1 MTETRSFSTA
11 LMACED
17 AARSALSQTAPAGAL
32 RRRAA
37 AVAVALAAVGHLIGA
52 SAATGQDAGSQDRP
66 APPAPARAVNLEE
79 LAWIAG
85 HWGGDA
91 FGGQIEEAWF
101 SPAGRSM
108 SGSFRLVRDG
118 LAIMYELL
126 LLEQDDDGEIYY
138 RFKHVLR
145 GWEPVE
151 ETRLEY
157 RLTALE
163 DRKATFR
170 STAEAP
176 PPNAPW
182 WFTYESPTSTEL
194 IVTIHGSGGGD
205 PTVLSMTRR

>member
-1 MTETRSFSTA
+1 M
-11 LMACED
+11 
-17 AARSALSQTAPAGAL
+17 
-32 RRRAA
+32 
-37 AVAVALAAVGHLIGA
+37 ALAAVVHLFGA
-52 SAATGQDAGSQDRP
+52 TSAVGQAAVPVGGP
-66 APPAPARAVNLEE
+66 APDAPARAIDLEE

-108 SGSFRLVRDG
+108 SGSFRLVRDD

-138 RFKHVLR
+138 RFKHVSR
-145 GWEPVE
+145 GWEPWE

-157 RLTALE
+157 RLTAL
-163 DRKATFR
+163 DGRKATFR
-170 STAEAP
+170 STAETP

-182 WFTYESPTSTEL
+182 WFTYESQTGTEL
-194 IVTIHGSGGGD
+194 IVTIHGSAGGD
-205 PTVLSMTRR
+205 PTVLSMKRR

>member
-1 MTETRSFSTA
+1 M
-11 LMACED
+11 
-17 AARSALSQTAPAGAL
+17 
-32 RRRAA
+32 
-37 AVAVALAAVGHLIGA
+37 
-52 SAATGQDAGSQDRP
+52 GQDADPAGHP
-66 APPAPARAVNLEE
+66 APEAPTRAIDLEE

-108 SGSFRLVRDG
+108 SGSFRLVREG

-138 RFKHVLR
+138 RFKHVGR
-145 GWEPVE
+145 GWEPWE

-157 RLTALE
+157 HLTAIE
-163 DRKATFR
+163 GRKVTFR
-170 STAEAP
+170 STAEEP

-182 WFTYESPTSTEL
+182 WFTYESLSGTEL
-194 IVTIHGSGGGD
+194 VVTIHGSAGGD

>member
-1 MTETRSFSTA
+1 MGQ
-11 LMACED
+11 D
-17 AARSALSQTAPAGAL
+17 AAP
-32 RRRAA
+32 
-37 AVAVALAAVGHLIGA
+37 VGHGA
-52 SAATGQDAGSQDRP
+52 SAAPTP
-66 APPAPARAVNLEE
+66 AARTPAIDLEE

-118 LAIMYELL
+118 LAVMYELL

-138 RFKHVLR
+138 RFKHVGR
-145 GWEPVE
+145 GWEPWE

-163 DRKATFR
+163 GRKATFR

-182 WFTYESPTSTEL
+182 WFTYESPASNEL
-194 IVTIHGSGGGD
+194 IVTIHGSAGGD
-205 PTVLSMTRR
+205 PAVLSMTRR

>member
-1 MTETRSFSTA
+1 
-11 LMACED
+11 MAVTLGVACLLVG
-17 AARSALSQTAPAGAL
+17 AAGA
-32 RRRAA
+32 
-37 AVAVALAAVGHLIGA
+37 V
-52 SAATGQDAGSQDRP
+52 GQDADPETRP
-66 APPAPARAVNLEE
+66 APAAAARAIDLGD

-108 SGSFRLVRDG
+108 SGSFRLVREG

-138 RFKHVLR
+138 RFKHVGR
-145 GWEPVE
+145 GWEPWE

-163 DRKATFR
+163 GREATFR
-170 STAEAP
+170 STAAEP
-176 PPNAPW
+176 RPNAPW
-182 WFTYESPTSTEL
+182 WFTYESPAGDEL
-194 IVTIHGSGGGD
+194 IVTIHGSGGGE
-205 PTVLSMTRR
+205 PTVLSMRRR

>member
-1 MTETRSFSTA
+1 
-11 LMACED
+11 MACED
-17 AARSALSQTAPAGAL
+17 AARSAVSQTIRAPAL
-32 RRRAA
+32 RRRTA
-37 AVAVALAAVGHLIGA
+37 AVGVALAAVIHLFGA
-52 SAATGQDAGSQDRP
+52 TGAMGQDAD
-66 APPAPARAVNLEE
+66 LEE

-108 SGSFRLVRDG
+108 SGSFRLVRNG

-138 RFKHVLR
+138 RFKHISR

-163 DRKATFR
+163 GRKATFR

-182 WFTYESPTSTEL
+182 WFTYESPTGAEL
-194 IVTIHGSGGGD
+194 LVTIHGSGGGD

>member
-1 MTETRSFSTA
+1 MGCGIPR
-11 LMACED
+11 
-17 AARSALSQTAPAGAL
+17 PA
-32 RRRAA
+32 RAA
-37 AVAVALAAVGHLIGA
+37 AVALAAIVHLTGA
-52 SAATGQDAGSQDRP
+52 AGALGQDAGP
-66 APPAPARAVNLEE
+66 GGHAAPAAPSEAVDLEE

-118 LAIMYELL
+118 LAVMYELL

-138 RFKHVLR
+138 RFKHISR
-145 GWEPVE
+145 GWEPWE

-163 DRKATFR
+163 GRRATFR

-176 PPNAPW
+176 PPNAPR
-182 WFTYESPTSTEL
+182 WFTYESPTNAEL
-194 IVTIHGSGGGD
+194 LVTIHGSGGGD
-205 PTVLSMTRR
+205 PTVLSMERR

>member
-1 MTETRSFSTA
+1 
-11 LMACED
+11 MASED
-17 AARSALSQTAPAGAL
+17 AAGSAVSQTSPARAL

-37 AVAVALAAVGHLIGA
+37 AAAAALAAVDPLVGATETVGRDADAVGRTA
-52 SAATGQDAGSQDRP
+52 SAA
-66 APPAPARAVNLEE
+66 PAPAIDLDE

-108 SGSFRLVRDG
+108 SGSFRLIRDG
-118 LAIMYELL
+118 LAVMYELL

-138 RFKHVLR
+138 RFKHVGR
-145 GWEPVE
+145 GWVPWE

-163 DRKATFR
+163 GRKATFR
-170 STAEAP
+170 STAETP
-176 PPNAPW
+176 PSNAPW

-194 IVTIHGSGGGD
+194 IVTIHGSAGGD
-205 PTVLSMTRR
+205 PAVLSMTRR

>member
-1 MTETRSFSTA
+1 
-11 LMACED
+11 MACED
-17 AARSALSQTAPAGAL
+17 VARSAVSQTSPA
-32 RRRAA
+32 RACRGRATA
-37 AVAVALAAVGHLIGA
+37 AAVALAAVVHLFGA
-52 SAATGQDAGSQDRP
+52 GAAMGQTAGPVGDP
-66 APPAPARAVNLEE
+66 APDAPTRAIDLDE

-118 LAIMYELL
+118 LAVMYELL

-138 RFKHVLR
+138 RFKHISR
-145 GWEPVE
+145 GWEPWE

-163 DRKATFR
+163 GRRATFR

-176 PPNAPW
+176 PSNAPW

-194 IVTIHGSGGGD
+194 IVTIHGSTGGD

>member
-1 MTETRSFSTA
+1 MS
-11 LMACED
+11 CED
-17 AARSALSQTAPAGAL
+17 AAGSAVSQTSPA
-32 RRRAA
+32 RVFRCRAA
-37 AVAVALAAVGHLIGA
+37 AAAVALAAVVHLVGA
-52 SAATGQDAGSQDRP
+52 AGAMGQDADPEGR
-66 APPAPARAVNLEE
+66 AAPAAPSGGVSLDE

-118 LAIMYELL
+118 LAVMYELL

-138 RFKHVLR
+138 RFKHVGR
-145 GWEPVE
+145 GWEPWE

-157 RLTALE
+157 RLTTLE
-163 DRKATFR
+163 GREAIFR

-182 WFTYESPTSTEL
+182 WFTYESPTGAEL

>member
-1 MTETRSFSTA
+1 MGAT
-11 LMACED
+11 
-17 AARSALSQTAPAGAL
+17 QTA
-32 RRRAA
+32 
-37 AVAVALAAVGHLIGA
+37 
-52 SAATGQDAGSQDRP
+52 GQDSDPVGGAASD
-66 APPAPARAVNLEE
+66 AIDLEE

-118 LAIMYELL
+118 LAVMYELL

-138 RFKHVLR
+138 RFKHVSR
-145 GWEPVE
+145 GWVPWE

-163 DRKATFR
+163 GRKATFR
-170 STAEAP
+170 STAETP

-182 WFTYESPTSTEL
+182 WFTYESPTGAEL
-194 IVTIHGSGGGD
+194 LVTIHGSGGGD
-205 PTVLSMTRR
+205 PTVLSMARR

>member
-1 MTETRSFSTA
+1 MR
-11 LMACED
+11 
-17 AARSALSQTAPAGAL
+17 G
-32 RRRAA
+32 RAA
-37 AVAVALAAVGHLIGA
+37 AIAIALSTVTHLAGA
-52 SAATGQDAGSQDRP
+52 GEAMGQDADP
-66 APPAPARAVNLEE
+66 AGRAVTAAPTRAIDLAD

-108 SGSFRLVRDG
+108 SGSFRLVRDD
-118 LAIMYELL
+118 LAVMYELL

-138 RFKHVLR
+138 RFKHVSR
-145 GWEPVE
+145 GWVPWE

-163 DRKATFR
+163 GRQATFR

-182 WFTYESPTSTEL
+182 WFTYESPAGDEL
-194 IVTIHGSGGGD
+194 LVTIHGSGGGD

>member
-1 MTETRSFSTA
+1 
-11 LMACED
+11 MACED
-17 AARSALSQTAPAGAL
+17 GARSAVSQTSPARAF
-32 RRRAA
+32 RRSAA
-37 AVAVALAAVGHLIGA
+37 AVAVALTAVVHPFG
-52 SAATGQDAGSQDRP
+52 ATGAMGQAID
-66 APPAPARAVNLEE
+66 LEE

-118 LAIMYELL
+118 LAVMYELL

-138 RFKHVLR
+138 RFKHVGR
-145 GWEPVE
+145 GWVPWE

-157 RLTALE
+157 RLAAFE
-163 DRKATFR
+163 GRKATFR
-170 STAEAP
+170 STAETP

-182 WFTYESPTSTEL
+182 WFTYESPTGSEL
-194 IVTIHGSGGGD
+194 IVTIHGSAGGD
-205 PTVLSMTRR
+205 PVVLSMTRR

>member
-1 MTETRSFSTA
+1 
-11 LMACED
+11 MACED
-17 AARSALSQTAPAGAL
+17 VARSAVSQTS
-32 RRRAA
+32 RACA
-37 AVAVALAAVGHLIGA
+37 FRGRATAVAVALAAVVHLFGA
-52 SAATGQDAGSQDRP
+52 AGMTGQDADRMGRV
-66 APPAPARAVNLEE
+66 APPATTRAIDVEE

-118 LAIMYELL
+118 LAVMYELL

-138 RFKHVLR
+138 RFKHISR
-145 GWEPVE
+145 GWEPWE

-157 RLTALE
+157 RLTAVE
-163 DRKATFR
+163 GRKATFR
-170 STAEAP
+170 STAESP

-194 IVTIHGSGGGD
+194 IVTIHGSAGGD

>member
-1 MTETRSFSTA
+1 MIETRTFRTA
-11 LMACED
+11 FMACED
-17 AARSALSQTAPAGAL
+17 AARSAVSQTSRAWAI
-32 RRRAA
+32 RRPAA
-37 AVAVALAAVGHLIGA
+37 AVAIALSAVAHLAGA
-52 SAATGQDAGSQDRP
+52 GEAMGQDADPS
-66 APPAPARAVNLEE
+66 RAVTAAPTRAIDLAD

-108 SGSFRLVRDG
+108 SGSFRLVRDD
-118 LAIMYELL
+118 LAVMYELL

-138 RFKHVLR
+138 RFKHVSR
-145 GWEPVE
+145 GWVPWE

-163 DRKATFR
+163 GRQATFR

-182 WFTYESPTSTEL
+182 WFTYESPAGDEL
-194 IVTIHGSGGGD
+194 LVTIHGSGGGD

>member
-1 MTETRSFSTA
+1 MS
-11 LMACED
+11 CED
-17 AARSALSQTAPAGAL
+17 AAGSAVSQTSPA
-32 RRRAA
+32 RVFRCRTA
-37 AVAVALAAVGHLIGA
+37 AVAVALAAAVHLGGAIGA
-52 SAATGQDAGSQDRP
+52 IGQEADPGSRP
-66 APPAPARAVNLEE
+66 APAAPSGAVDLEE

-118 LAIMYELL
+118 LAVMYELL

-138 RFKHVLR
+138 RFKHVGR
-145 GWEPVE
+145 GWVPWE

-163 DRKATFR
+163 GRRATFR

-176 PPNAPW
+176 PSNAPW
-182 WFTYESPTSTEL
+182 WFTYESPTGAEL
-194 IVTIHGSGGGD
+194 FVTIHGRGGGD
-205 PTVLSMTRR
+205 PTVLSMARR